1 MDAAMQLSEQP
12 DIKKLFEVLESHG
25 MKKEQQEVETLVDY
39 IESMESQF
47 TKVLDELKE
56 VRGQLDQISDKGLR
70 ATAARFVEGAEQKV
84 QSVIGQVTH
93 IKEKLIHSARAA
105 VETAKERG
113 ADALR
118 RAISAMKIPTVLSL
132 MRDFMR
138 DGSQSMTK
146 SAEKLGV
153 INKELKIAGGHL
165 RNAGRALMGKTAKE
179 QSGKVMDKGI
189 LIGIQK
195 AFLSF
200 GKVFSDMEQRADRAI
215 RQIERFRD
223 GQERTQPQKKSSVR
237 SELRKIKSEK
247 SARQPR
253 KPRAQEK
260 AQFLIPCG
268 VT

>member
-1 MDAAMQLSEQP
+1 MDAVMQLSEQP
-12 DIKKLFEVLESHG
+12 DIKELFEVLESHG

-47 TKVLDELKE
+47 TKILGELKE
-56 VRGQLDQISDKGLR
+56 VRGQLEQISDKGLR

-84 QSVIGQVTH
+84 QSVIGQVTQ
-93 IKEKLIHSARAA
+93 IKEKLIHSAKAA

-118 RAISAMKIPTVLSL
+118 RAVSVMKIPTVLSL

-165 RNAGRALMGKTAKE
+165 KSAGRALMGKAAE
-179 QSGKVMDKGI
+179 ERSGKVMDKGI

-200 GKVFSDMEQRADRAI
+200 GKVFSDMEQRAGRAM

-223 GQERTQPQKKSSVR
+223 GEERTQSQKKSSVR
-237 SELRKIKSEK
+237 AELRQIKSEK

-253 KPRAQEK
+253 KPRVQEK
-260 AQFLIPCG
+260 AR
-268 VT
+268 